1 MSCKKKKKKKFH
13 CPNESIPLSNHT
25 AHLLRLILRLSSR
38 GVPVDA
44 SKAYFEQFE
53 HESKVCYPCLNECRS
68 MCLLFEILL
77 LRRHDAISTML
88 NVSSSPQLPINTL
101 FSFWE
106 IIRQVHYNLLLRKKL
121 SREVVKV
128 THVRAIALALI
139 TPSRTNRAGIE
150 MRSSLFDCNKI
161 FDCRKKQ
168 NKKKNKQ
175 NQNWNKQADK
185 QRGVYKPKTKY
196 PMQTWRLVLV
206 ATFIFAHPPNGGWRF
221 TWQLKILP
229 VKIMLAWATTYIK
242 LFTE

>member
-25 AHLLRLILRLSSR
+25 VHLLRLILRLSSR

-53 HESKVCYPCLNECRS
+53 HESKVCYPCLKEWRS
-68 MCLLFEILL
+68 MCLSCEILL

-101 FSFWE
+101 FSFWD

-150 MRSSLFDCNKI
+150 MRSSLFDCKKCLIAEKNKT
-161 FDCRKKQ
+161 
-168 NKKKNKQ
+168 NKKT
-175 NQNWNKQADK
+175 
-185 QRGVYKPKTKY
+185 KTKTKLK
-196 PMQTWRLVLV
+196 QTGRQ
-206 ATFIFAHPPNGGWRF
+206 TKRCS
-221 TWQLKILP
+221 
-229 VKIMLAWATTYIK
+229 
-242 LFTE
+242 

>member
-1 MSCKKKKKKKFH
+1 MISWCDCPASHFHWSQVLALRCQNRIMPRKSYVVVSPNSSICRGKKNH
-13 CPNESIPLSNHT
+13 SPNESIPLSNHT
-25 AHLLRLILRLSSR
+25 VHLLRLILRLSSR

-68 MCLLFEILL
+68 MCLLFEIRL

-150 MRSSLFDCNKI
+150 MRSSLFDCKKM

-168 NKKKNKQ
+168 NKKNKNKIKTETNRQTIKEVFINQKQ
-175 NQNWNKQADK
+175 NILC
-185 QRGVYKPKTKY
+185 
-196 PMQTWRLVLV
+196 RL
-206 ATFIFAHPPNGGWRF
+206 
-221 TWQLKILP
+221 
-229 VKIMLAWATTYIK
+229 
-242 LFTE
+242 ED

>member
-1 MSCKKKKKKKFH
+1 MVVSPNSSMCRAKKKKKKKKFH

-25 AHLLRLILRLSSR
+25 VHLLRLILRLSSR

-68 MCLLFEILL
+68 MCLLFEIRL

-150 MRSSLFDCNKI
+150 MRSSLFDCKKM

-168 NKKKNKQ
+168 NKKNKNKIKTETNRQTIKEVFINQKQ
-175 NQNWNKQADK
+175 NILC
-185 QRGVYKPKTKY
+185 
-196 PMQTWRLVLV
+196 RL
-206 ATFIFAHPPNGGWRF
+206 
-221 TWQLKILP
+221 
-229 VKIMLAWATTYIK
+229 
-242 LFTE
+242 ED

>member
-13 CPNESIPLSNHT
+13 CPNESIPLSNPT
-25 AHLLRLILRLSSR
+25 VHLLRLILRLSSR
-38 GVPVDA
+38 RVPVDA

-53 HESKVCYPCLNECRS
+53 HKSKVCYPCLNECRS
-68 MCLLFEILL
+68 MCLLFEIRL

-150 MRSSLFDCNKI
+150 ISSSLFDCKKM

-168 NKKKNKQ
+168 NKKNKNKIKTETNRQTIKEVFINQKQ
-175 NQNWNKQADK
+175 NILC
-185 QRGVYKPKTKY
+185 
-196 PMQTWRLVLV
+196 RL
-206 ATFIFAHPPNGGWRF
+206 
-221 TWQLKILP
+221 
-229 VKIMLAWATTYIK
+229 
-242 LFTE
+242 ED

>member
-1 MSCKKKKKKKFH
+1 MVVSPNSSMCRAKKKKKKFH
-13 CPNESIPLSNHT
+13 SPNESIPLSNHT
-25 AHLLRLILRLSSR
+25 VHLLRLILRLSSR

-53 HESKVCYPCLNECRS
+53 HESKVCYPCLKEWRS
-68 MCLLFEILL
+68 MCLSCEIRL

-128 THVRAIALALI
+128 THVRTIALALI

-150 MRSSLFDCNKI
+150 MRSSLFDCKKM
-161 FDCRKKQ
+161 FDWRKKQ
-168 NKKKNKQ
+168 NKKKTNKIKTETNRQTNKEVFINQKQ
-175 NQNWNKQADK
+175 NILC
-185 QRGVYKPKTKY
+185 
-196 PMQTWRLVLV
+196 RL
-206 ATFIFAHPPNGGWRF
+206 
-221 TWQLKILP
+221 
-229 VKIMLAWATTYIK
+229 
-242 LFTE
+242 ED

>member
-1 MSCKKKKKKKFH
+1 MSCKKKKKKKKFH
-13 CPNESIPLSNHT
+13 CPNESIPLSNPT
-25 AHLLRLILRLSSR
+25 VHLLRLILRLSSR
-38 GVPVDA
+38 RVPVDA

-53 HESKVCYPCLNECRS
+53 HKSKVCYPCLNECRS
-68 MCLLFEILL
+68 MCLLFEIRL

-150 MRSSLFDCNKI
+150 ISSSLFDCKKM

-168 NKKKNKQ
+168 NKKNKNKIKTETNRQTIKEVFINQKQ
-175 NQNWNKQADK
+175 NILC
-185 QRGVYKPKTKY
+185 
-196 PMQTWRLVLV
+196 RL
-206 ATFIFAHPPNGGWRF
+206 
-221 TWQLKILP
+221 
-229 VKIMLAWATTYIK
+229 
-242 LFTE
+242 ED